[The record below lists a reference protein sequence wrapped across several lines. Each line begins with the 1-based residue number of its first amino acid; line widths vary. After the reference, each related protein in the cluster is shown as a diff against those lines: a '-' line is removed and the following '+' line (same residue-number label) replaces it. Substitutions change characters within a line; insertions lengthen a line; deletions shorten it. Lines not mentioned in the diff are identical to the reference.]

1 VSADTNST
9 ISAEPAVL
17 PHVHAEMGMGPLL
30 LSLAGSLALL
40 AALWGWTLLRAAL
53 APEHGMLRV
62 PLDPDAKELVV
73 GDAKADVK
81 VVLRDEK
88 AALSMLEKASF
99 GALPIATDAP
109 PNTISL
115 LQDGAPPAY
124 DPSPLAPA
132 PAFVRTTPLA
142 PPLTPVHTTPR
153 ALRGFTTSLLPPVGL
168 TISLPSEDG
177 DPPIVHPDPP
187 TPTLLLH
194 FDLPALTLA
203 HYPDSPTTTLAYY
216 PDPPTP
222 TLACYPDPPTPTL
235 PSYTSPALVLPTAPT
250 HAPDGSALLRALLAA
265 ADVGDPA
272 WLLRVLVLVLGW
284 AFAAAAPV
292 PVSDSVRQIQTAE
305 SERRLAV
312 LV

>member
-17 PHVHAEMGMGPLL
+17 PHVHA
-30 LSLAGSLALL
+30 AGSLALL

-73 GDAKADVK
+73 GDAKAVRADMEKNGVFA
-81 VVLRDEK
+81 DEK
-88 AALSMLEKASF
+88 AALSMLEKAAPA
-99 GALPIATDAP
+99 ALPTTANALSLPRDAAP
-109 PNTISL
+109 PT
-115 LQDGAPPAY
+115 Y

-132 PAFVRTTPLA
+132 PVRTTPR
-142 PPLTPVHTTPR
+142 T
-153 ALRGFTTSLLPPVGL
+153 LRGFTTSLLPPVGL
-168 TISLPSEDG
+168 TISLPSEDA
-177 DPPIVHPDPP
+177 DLPIVHPDPP
-187 TPTLLLH
+187 TPTL
-194 FDLPALTLA
+194 
-203 HYPDSPTTTLAYY
+203 AYY
-216 PDPPTP
+216 QDPPTP

-235 PSYTSPALVLPTAPT
+235 PSYTTPALVLPTAPT
-250 HAPDGSALLRALLAA
+250 HAPGVGPDGAALLRALLAA

-292 PVSDSVRQIQTAE
+292 PGAVSVRGIQTAE
-305 SERRLAV
+305 PERRLVV